1 MTDLGRFLVRP
12 ADDFLEEPADTGQ
25 GREKLQYLFANKIRN
40 GTGSRLP
47 STQVRYTGQK
57 DSPMAAPAGM
67 PPRSSTIGSM
77 DMQNR

>member
-1 MTDLGRFLVRP
+1 MIFWKNPPIRGKVERNSSIF
-12 ADDFLEEPADTGQ
+12 
-25 GREKLQYLFANKIRN
+25 FANKIRN